1 MPEQTE
7 PTTGTGGQQMPPNA
21 MPEAQQQ
28 FIDNAQPVADALRAG
43 GQEKEAQHLEGA
55 AQVIANARK
64 ALDTTAVNLKRLD
77 EERDIF
83 VRNAQPMAD
92 ALRKSGKP
100 VEAKQLEEAARVI
113 SQTKGLGPEQA
124 GKGVEAA
131 PAKEKTLKEIMDGV
145 FAAID
150 NDPKLRNM
158 PEAKNLRKASTA
170 LEKDGMLNIT
180 VRNGVVVSF
189 ASNFADNMSRT
200 QKVASEPAGAKQAPA
215 PAPVVAAAT
224 PVPAEVTAPT
234 VAPVQAAAPTKAA
247 APTQDQPFTAYPAYT
262 NYAPSTENGIID
274 SRKAT
279 QAPIPQMNI
288 GITEKGEFGINPEVN
303 QQRLIGDGISSLSKY
318 FEYEMPTSG
327 FKIAHVG
334 LAAPGQMKQT
344 EQGWEVVTKGQ
355 LALTDTAGNV
365 FKPTLNAAPQV
376 VQVVEQTPAI
386 APAPVQAPTAAIQA
400 KEEVLYAA
408 APPMPDSVIRKEML
422 SNQAAHYSLFQI
434 KVDPTDSNRAILLP
448 APGKDDMLVNALK
461 DTIGSVYQVSGQPE
475 IGKRNLAV
483 ETPTQLER
491 TPDGWRVAEKGR
503 IGFSAGESVYQAP
516 QVVQVQQ
523 PAPQLAQQPAQVSPF
538 TRADMPE
545 ALLTKLGVQLSDLEK
560 SGQLEKLLQGKKTD
574 LIEGF
579 SLTGQSGEPIPFSA
593 KLVMH
598 RDEQGVATL
607 KIDLPKHDLVI
618 PKEIMGKTITPAMQ
632 VELQKNGVL
641 PLTPGFTDG
650 HGRPFSAYLGVDKQM
665 NRVVAV
671 RPEAMALNIPKE
683 VLGVKLD
690 PEVSRQLLEGK
701 ATKLVGMTNSK
712 QQVFDATVQLD
723 PVKRQLTF
731 REVQPHQVEQVQQVQ
746 QRRRGLGA

>member
-7 PTTGTGGQQMPPNA
+7 PTTGTGGQQISPNA
-21 MPEAQQQ
+21 APDVQQQ
-28 FIDNAQPVADALRAG
+28 FVANAQPVADLLRAG
-43 GQEKEAQHLEGA
+43 GQEKEAQALEGTA
-55 AQVIANARK
+55 KVIANARK
-64 ALDTTAVNLKRLD
+64 AIDTTTTNLKRID
-77 EERDIF
+77 DERDNFI
-83 VRNAQPMAD
+83 RNAQPMAD

-113 SQTKGLGPEQA
+113 SQTKGMGPEQA
-124 GKGVEAA
+124 GQVAQPA

-150 NDPKLRNM
+150 KDPALRNM

-189 ASNFADNMSRT
+189 ASNFADNLSRT
-200 QKVASEPAGAKQAPA
+200 QKVAAAPA
-215 PAPVVAAAT
+215 NT
-224 PVPAEVTAPT
+224 K
-234 VAPVQAAAPTKAA
+234 QAAAPTPQPAPVAA
-247 APTQDQPFTAYPAYT
+247 ASVASEVKAPMTAPAQVPTPTNAFTAYPAYT

-274 SRKAT
+274 SRKTT

-303 QQRLIGDGISSLSKY
+303 QQRLIGDGVASLSKY
-318 FEYEMPTSG
+318 FDYEMPTSG

-334 LAAPGQMKQT
+334 LAESGQMKQT
-344 EQGWEVVTKGQ
+344 EKGWEVVTKGK

-365 FKPTLNAAPQV
+365 FKPTLQADQQAAQV
-376 VQVVEQTPAI
+376 VAQ
-386 APAPVQAPTAAIQA
+386 APAVVQAVPTQAAS
-400 KEEVLYAA
+400 KGEVIYAA
-408 APPMPDSVIRKEML
+408 APPMSDGVIRKDVL
-422 SNQAAHYSLFQI
+422 SSQAAHYSMFQI
-434 KVDPTDSNRAILLP
+434 QVDPKNADRAILLP
-448 APGKDDMLVNALK
+448 APGADGALISSLRMSM
-461 DTIGSVYQVSGQPE
+461 DNSYQVTGQPE
-475 IGKRNLAV
+475 VGKQFLAV
-483 ETPTQLER
+483 QTPTQLER
-491 TPDGWRVAEKGR
+491 TSDGWKVAEKGV
-503 IGFSAGESVYQAP
+503 IGFSAAESVYQAP
-516 QVVQVQQ
+516 QVAQVQQ
-523 PAPQLAQQPAQVSPF
+523 VAPLAAQQPAQVMPF

-545 ALLTKLGVQLSDLEK
+545 ALLNKLGVQVSDLER

-579 SLTGQSGEPIPFSA
+579 SLTGLSGEPIPFSA

-598 RDEQGVATL
+598 RDDKGVATL

-641 PLTPGFTDG
+641 PLTPGFVDG
-650 HGRPFSAYLGVDKQM
+650 HGRAFSAYLGIDKQM

-671 RPEAMALNIPKE
+671 RPEAMGLHIPKE

-701 ATKLVGMTNSK
+701 AAKLVGMTNSK
-712 QQVFDATVQLD
+712 SQMFDATVQLD

-731 REVQPHQVEQVQQVQ
+731 REVQPHQAEQVQQVQ

>member
-7 PTTGTGGQQMPPNA
+7 PTAAPD
-21 MPEAQQQ
+21 AQQQ
-28 FIDNAQPVADALRAG
+28 FAANAQPVADALRAG
-43 GQEKEAQHLEGA
+43 GQEKEAQRLEGA

-64 ALDTTAVNLKRLD
+64 AISSTEANLKRMD
-77 EERDIF
+77 DERDNFI
-83 VRNAQPMAD
+83 RNAQPMAD

-100 VEAKQLEEAARVI
+100 VEAKQLEETARII
-113 SQTKGLGPEQA
+113 SQTKGIGPEQA
-124 GKGVEAA
+124 GKIVEPA
-131 PAKEKTLKEIMDGV
+131 PAKDKTLKEIMDGV

-150 NDPKLRNM
+150 ADPKLRAM

-180 VRNGVVVSF
+180 VRNGVIVSF

-200 QKVASEPAGAKQAPA
+200 QKVAPTASAKQAPA
-215 PAPVVAAAT
+215 PTTPAVAAPAPAVAAA
-224 PVPAEVTAPT
+224 PVAAEAKAPA
-234 VAPVQAAAPTKAA
+234 VAPSPVAVPT
-247 APTQDQPFTAYPAYT
+247 PSNTFSAYPAYT
-262 NYAPSTENGIID
+262 KYAPSTETGIID
-274 SRKAT
+274 SRKTT

-288 GITEKGEFGINPEVN
+288 GITDKGEFGINPEVN
-303 QQRLIGDGISSLSKY
+303 QQRLIGDGISTLAKY
-318 FEYEMPTSG
+318 FDFEMPTSG

-334 LAAPGQMKQT
+334 LAEPGQMKQT
-344 EQGWEVVTKGQ
+344 EKGWEVVTKGK

-365 FKPTLNAAPQV
+365 FKPSVRADDHVAQV
-376 VQVVEQTPAI
+376 VD
-386 APAPVQAPTAAIQA
+386 QAPTFAHSVVQA
-400 KEEVLYAA
+400 VHKPAQAVGEVIYAA
-408 APPMPDSVIRKEML
+408 APPMSNGVL
-422 SNQAAHYSLFQI
+422 SKDVLSGRAEHYSMFQI
-434 KVDPTDSNRAILLP
+434 RVDPQDANRAILLP
-448 APGKDDMLVNALK
+448 APGKDGAL
-461 DTIGSVYQVSGQPE
+461 ISSLHVSMQNSYQVTGQPTPE
-475 IGKRNLAV
+475 KQFLAV
-483 ETPTQLER
+483 QTPTQLER
-491 TPDGWRVAEKGR
+491 TADGWKVTEKGVL
-503 IGFSAGESVYQAP
+503 GFGATESVYQAP

-523 PAPQLAQQPAQVSPF
+523 VAPQAPQQPAQVTPF

-545 ALLTKLGVQLSDLEK
+545 ALLGKLGVKLTDLEK

-579 SLTGQSGEPIPFSA
+579 SLTGLSGEPIPFSA
-593 KLVMH
+593 KLVLH
-598 RDEQGVATL
+598 RDDKGVATL
-607 KIDLPKHDLVI
+607 KIDLPKHDLII

-690 PEVSRQLLEGK
+690 PEISRQLLEGK

-712 QQVFDATVQLD
+712 QQMFDATVQLD

-731 REVQPHQVEQVQQVQ
+731 REVQPHQMEQAQQVQQ
-746 QRRRGLGA
+746 QRRRGLGV